1 MKKYQHLT
9 EEERNFIVVMV
20 NRKKSIRDIAREL
33 GRQPSSI
40 SREIARNYGK
50 IKYRAHRA
58 QKRAVARHHNAHK
71 RSRLKLNALRLEVE
85 SMLAKGWSPELI
97 AGRLRKRKDLPS
109 ISHEA
114 IYQWIYADAPH
125 LIGYLVRSHP
135 ARWPKGK
142 SKHSRRFL
150 IPDRTPITERP
161 SYVNE
166 RKKPGHWETDTL
178 IGKGRSA
185 IQVAVERKTR
195 FTKLKKIPSKTANTS
210 RFALYSLLRQFPK
223 QLRQSIT
230 YDNGLENVEH
240 TVLNEQLG
248 TSSFFY
254 QPYHAWEKA
263 TVENTNGLI
272 RRMLPKKTN
281 FDIISDSNIQQV
293 ESWLNDRP
301 RKCLEFNTPA
311 ESFNVECCT

>member
-1 MKKYQHLT
+1 MKNYHHLT
-9 EEERNFIVVMV
+9 EEERNIIVVMV
-20 NRKKSIRDIAREL
+20 NRGKSIYDIAREL
-33 GRQPSSI
+33 GRNPGTI
-40 SREIARNYGK
+40 SREIKRNHGK
-50 IKYRAHRA
+50 KRYRANLAHERSV
-58 QKRAVARHHNAHK
+58 KRHHNAHK
-71 RSRLKLNALRLEVE
+71 HQRLKTNALRLEVE

-97 AGRLRKRKDLPS
+97 AGRLRKRTDLPS

-114 IYQWIYADAPH
+114 IYQWIYAGAPH

-150 IPDRTPITERP
+150 IPDRISITERP

-166 RKKPGHWETDTL
+166 RKKPGHWETDML
-178 IGKGRSA
+178 VGKGRSA

-210 RFALYSLLRQFPK
+210 RFALYSLLHQFPK
-223 QLRQSIT
+223 QLKQSIT

-248 TSSFFY
+248 TSSFFC

-272 RRMLPKKTN
+272 RRFLPKKTN

-311 ESFNVECCT
+311 ESFNAECCT